1 MQGMYEGYALCPDRE
16 EAMKHLKSTSD
27 VYSPWGDA
35 DLVSEKTLPRNSDT
49 IPEDQDCRSYT
60 PHVVREGLT
69 EIEFKLKC
77 LMGIEVTYTVPRS
90 IFQRHL

>member
-1 MQGMYEGYALCPDRE
+1 ME
-16 EAMKHLKSTSD
+16 HLYNVSD
-27 VYSPWGDA
+27 VYSPWRNIDPIPNEA
-35 DLVSEKTLPRNSDT
+35 PLRNSDM
-49 IPEDQDCRSYT
+49 IPEDQNCRSYT

-77 LMGIEVTYTVPRS
+77 LMGIEVTYTVPQS

>member
-1 MQGMYEGYALCPDRE
+1 ME
-16 EAMKHLKSTSD
+16 HLYTVSD
-27 VYSPWGDA
+27 VYSPWRNIDPIPNEA
-35 DLVSEKTLPRNSDT
+35 PLRNSDT
-49 IPEDQDCRSYT
+49 TPEDQNCRSYT

-77 LMGIEVTYTVPRS
+77 LMGIEVTYTVPQS

>member
-1 MQGMYEGYALCPDRE
+1 ME
-16 EAMKHLKSTSD
+16 HLYTVSD
-27 VYSPWGDA
+27 VYSPWRNVD
-35 DLVSEKTLPRNSDT
+35 SLPNEAPLRNSDT
-49 IPEDQDCRSYT
+49 IPEDQNCRSCT

-77 LMGIEVTYTVPRS
+77 LMGIEVTYTVPQS

>member
-1 MQGMYEGYALCPDRE
+1 MERLY
-16 EAMKHLKSTSD
+16 TVSD
-27 VYSPWGDA
+27 VYSPWRDA
-35 DLVSEKTLPRNSDT
+35 DLVSEKTLPRNSDG

-69 EIEFKLKC
+69 ETEFRVKG

-90 IFQRHL
+90 IFHMHL